1 MVETSHKSGFLPSLA
16 DPFRS
21 LGARVADWFA
31 PASEAS
37 ADDSGY
43 RISMEV
49 PGVAEPDIDIT
60 LHEGLVTVT
69 GRKQSVRTG
78 SGETWFFSEREF
90 GSFSRSFRLPPDAEA
105 EAISADLRDGV
116 LTLTVPR
123 RGDTAPEGARKVAI
137 GKGRDAGGGA

>member
-37 ADDSGY
+37 ADDAAY
-43 RISMEV
+43 RIAVEV
-49 PGVAEPDIDIT
+49 PGVAEADIDIT
-60 LHEGLVTVT
+60 LHEGVVTIT
-69 GRKQSVRTG
+69 GKKETTKTEK
-78 SGETWFFSEREF
+78 GETWFFSEREF
-90 GSFSRSFRLPPDAEA
+90 GSFSRSFRLPPDADA
-105 EAISADLRDGV
+105 DRIGADLKDGV

-123 RGDTAPEGARKVAI
+123 RGDTSPEGARKVAI
-137 GKGRDAGGGA
+137 SKG